1 MSFLIQGGEKRLAV
15 GPKRR
20 LDADG
25 LARDGMLEGERAA
38 VQEHALQRDAQGPLR
53 HRAVEFEVA
62 VLVVAHEREA
72 DRERM
77 HADLMRAPRE
87 KFGVEKRDGAVAL
100 QLREDRVR
108 GHPLLFVHAHSPLAR
123 GKQIAKKRRLHVAAV
138 VGPVAF
144 DEQRVVLLD
153 GARLHHVVKAD
164 ERLAGLAEDD
174 GAARFAVEPVS
185 EFQEGNVGARSAH
198 ALDQTVGDPRASVGG
213 EARGLVD
220 DQKMTVFK
228 ENGHRPLGQ
237 SRGGRLR
244 DGALG
249 DAHGRKPQEVPFGKA
264 RLRLGAG
271 LVHAHFARADD
282 AVDVALRN
290 ALGDAHEEIVEALA
304 VRVGTD
310 PHKGNAVRGKRRE
323 ARGVF
328 GMNVGCRHES
338 VYGREGTKKR
348 FSKCEKRPAS
358 TAR

>member
-1 MSFLIQGGEKRLAV
+1 MSFLVQSGEKRLAV
-15 GPKRR
+15 GPERR

-25 LARDGMLEGERAA
+25 LARDGVLEGERAA
-38 VQEHALQRDAQGPLR
+38 VQEHALQGNAERPLC
-53 HRAVEFEVA
+53 HLAVEFEVA

-72 DRERM
+72 DGERM
-77 HADLMRAPRE
+77 HADLVRAPRKE
-87 KFGVEKRDGAVAL
+87 LGVEKRHGAVTL

-108 GHPLLFVHAHSPLAR
+108 RHPFLFVHPDSALAR
-123 GKQIAKKRRLHVAAV
+123 REEVAQKRRLHVAAV

-153 GARLHHVVKAD
+153 GARLHHVVKAN

-174 GAARFAVEPVS
+174 GAARFAVEPVG

-198 ALDQTVGDPRASVGG
+198 ALDQAVGDPRAPVGG

-237 SRGGRLR
+237 GRGRRLR

-310 PHKGNAVRGKRRE
+310 PHERNAVRGKRRE

-338 VYGREGTKKR
+338 VCGREGTKKR